1 MRTKT
6 FGPFLVTESAMD
18 KHASVTVLDENGR
31 EAVVLLCKSFEIAE
45 RRARVLAF
53 MAENPGEYDEHA

>member
-1 MRTKT
+1 MTSKT
-6 FGPFLVTESAMD
+6 FGPFLVTEHKD

-31 EAVVLLCKSFEIAE
+31 EALVLLCKSFEIAE
-45 RRARVLAF
+45 RRAKILAF